1 MSDYVSYFAAFIFVL
16 FGIAFF
22 SAMQGFKRLDKDS
35 KSVTSKTPR
44 ILCHGPSAGLK
55 QTYINSPCLD

>member
-1 MSDYVSYFAAFIFVL
+1 MSDYVSYFAALIFVL

-35 KSVTSKTPR
+35 KSATSKTPK
-44 ILCHGPSAGLK
+44 S
-55 QTYINSPCLD
+55 